1 MSETLGLTGNQYNIC
16 NTVFF
21 FPYALLEV
29 PSNILLKLM
38 KPSTWITIMM
48 VSWGIVITL
57 QGIVQGYHGLI
68 ITRVILGVCESGF
81 FPAATYLVSQHTF
94 ILCGDGG
101 PADFQ
106 KVTTWY
112 CRFEIQRRLAVFY
125 SAASLAGAFS
135 GILAY
140 GIQHMDGVGGLEGWR
155 WMCVSSPVSIHPSC

>member
-48 VSWGIVITL
+48 VSWGIAITL

-68 ITRVILGVCESGF
+68 ITRVILGVEESGF
-81 FPAATYLVSQHTF
+81 FPVATYLVLKSISQ
-94 ILCGDGG
+94 
-101 PADFQ
+101 PQ
-106 KVTTWY
+106 K
-112 CRFEIQRRLAVFY
+112 
-125 SAASLAGAFS
+125 
-135 GILAY
+135 
-140 GIQHMDGVGGLEGWR
+140 
-155 WMCVSSPVSIHPSC
+155 